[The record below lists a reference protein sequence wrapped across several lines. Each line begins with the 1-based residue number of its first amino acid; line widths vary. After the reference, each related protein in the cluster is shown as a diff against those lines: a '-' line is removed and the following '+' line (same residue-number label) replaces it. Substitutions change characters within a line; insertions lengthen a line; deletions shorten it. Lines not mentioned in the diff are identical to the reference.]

1 MTTPLVLLI
10 AAVALGAALAPVM
23 RALRP
28 EGVAAMLPL
37 VLLSFGLGLMA
48 ARRAPSVAWVVGA
61 AAPAAM
67 YVALLATNDLL
78 FWREGRLFSDGLEGF
93 LVLLFTQVFAGL
105 IGVALSIARAR
116 LA

>member
-1 MTTPLVLLI
+1 MTTPLMLLL

-28 EGVAAMLPL
+28 EGFAAMLPL
-37 VLLSFGLGLMA
+37 VLLSFGLGLIA
-48 ARRAPSVAWVVGA
+48 AKRVPSLAWGVGA

-67 YVALLATNDLL
+67 YVALLTTNDLL
-78 FWREGRLFSDGLEGF
+78 FWREGRLYSDGFAGF

-105 IGVALSIARAR
+105 IGVALSMARAR